1 MDLIT
6 TAKIVTKAETSGCLS
21 LLQPGNW
28 EWVTV
33 IKLVNLAGWALPPY
47 IIFKEKAQLQA

>member
-1 MDLIT
+1 MGLIA
-6 TAKIVTKAETSGCLS
+6 TAKIVTRAETSGCPP

-33 IKLVNLAGWALPPY
+33 IELVNLVEWALLPY